1 MIIRKLS
8 EMIRGWCIGDFEPS
22 IIRTKDF
29 ELGILRHKKNEEWSR
44 HYHKIATE
52 YNILL
57 SGSMRV
63 CDEELS
69 SGDIFVIQPNEIA
82 EPKFHEDCVIVC
94 VKIPSVP
101 GDKYIV

>member
-1 MIIRKLS
+1 MIVRKLC
-8 EMIRGWCIGDFEPS
+8 EMVRGWCIGDFEPS

-29 ELGILRHKKNEEWSR
+29 ELGILKHKKNEVWPR

-57 SGSMRV
+57 SGSMWV
-63 CDEELS
+63 CGEELL
-69 SGDIFVIQPNEIA
+69 SGDIFVIHPNDIS

-94 VKIPSVP
+94 IKIPSVP
-101 GDKYIV
+101 GDKYLL

>member
-1 MIIRKLS
+1 
-8 EMIRGWCIGDFEPS
+8 MIRGWCIGDFEPS